1 MKLNKI
7 ICIFCAVLILVVT
20 CANISI
26 SAFASDDDDITFVES
41 TKDEV
46 LDFLYEYMIISA
58 KSNVI
63 SFELFC
69 NMINDEWGWTWDD
82 NGYTLTDVQTGVVY
96 GITLDE
102 VGMRGLARSG
112 RGGGGGRRRVTSGD
126 DIEISGETFADI
138 VARLNAQYM
147 PYESEVIT
155 MLTDKRW
162 GDDTLAGNNAWYRMS
177 LYTEG
182 YYAGNSNW
190 TEIYMQPFYFDGSD
204 YWVSSSQIHLYQ
216 EVTQDD
222 SGNNVITMKHEEY
235 SIFDSFDIEGNVTE
249 PIYQGTVDVVN
260 QSGVAINFAN
270 YRYFDICM
278 NFNEYANQI
287 KLSYYGSYSDYVA
300 KATNAYNFA
309 QICYASTIQND
320 VAVVR
325 KVSDLE
331 AGNFDNYL
339 KLETLLANGYL
350 ASANSNYVEGADIGF
365 FVSNELIKNGTIII
379 PENLDKDAV
388 VTMGGN
394 NIYEYTITNK
404 DGDTNTVNEYIT
416 NNYTYIT
423 NNGSDDSGNS
433 SGGSASGD
441 VNVKGEIAVGGQ
453 VDVNVN
459 INENSNTSMPVEVD
473 VDNYI
478 DVLPEQAKPVTNILA
493 LFFDFLP
500 VELMSL
506 LLAGVAVAIILRI
519 WGR

>member
-26 SAFASDDDDITFVES
+26 SAFASDDEDITFVEA
-41 TKDEV
+41 TKEEV

-63 SFELFC
+63 SFEVFC
-69 NMINDEWGWTWDD
+69 NMVNDEWGWTWNYDEC
-82 NGYTLTDVQTGVVY
+82 TFTDVQTGVVY

-112 RGGGGGRRRVTSGD
+112 PSGGGGRRRVTSGE

-162 GDDTLAGNNAWYRMS
+162 GASNAYADSHTHHNKIS
-177 LYTEG
+177 LYSEG
-182 YYAGNSNW
+182 YFAGNSNW
-190 TEIYMQPFYFDGSD
+190 TEIYMQPFYYDGSD
-204 YWVSSSQIHLYQ
+204 YWVSSSQIHLFQ
-216 EVTQDD
+216 EVSQDD
-222 SGNNVITMKHEEY
+222 SGNNVITMYHEEY
-235 SIFDSFDIEGNVTE
+235 SMFDSFDTEGNVLE
-249 PIYQGTVDVVN
+249 PLGKRLVEVRN
-260 QSGVAINFAN
+260 QDNVAENFVK
-270 YRYFDICM
+270 YRYFDIQM
-278 NFNEYANQI
+278 NFNEYANTIILDMYSSNANYVSRYVNASTPTAQI
-287 KLSYYGSYSDYVA
+287 RYYGNTV
-300 KATNAYNFA
+300 
-309 QICYASTIQND
+309 ND
-320 VAVVR
+320 LGIVR

-331 AGNFDNYL
+331 VANLDNYV
-339 KLETLLANGYL
+339 KLETVINYL
-350 ASANSNYVEGADIGF
+350 NPSNADYNSNADIGF
-365 FVSNELIKNGTIII
+365 FVSNAIIKNGTIII
-379 PENLDKDAV
+379 PENLDKEAV

-433 SGGSASGD
+433 SGD

-478 DVLPEQAKPVTNILA
+478 EVLPEQAKPVTNILA

-506 LLAGVAVAIILRI
+506 VLAGVAVAIILRI